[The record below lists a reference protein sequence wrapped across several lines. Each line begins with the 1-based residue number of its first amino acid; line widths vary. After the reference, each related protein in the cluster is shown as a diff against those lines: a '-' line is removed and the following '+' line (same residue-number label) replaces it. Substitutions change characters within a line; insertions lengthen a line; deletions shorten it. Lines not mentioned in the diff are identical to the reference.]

1 MSNAKTI
8 RSLLEEASAVIG
20 NALDYGSIAGLEAA
34 HADALLQDIDAA
46 LAETEEKKPVDLRN
60 EGPQELLAKV
70 QALLDAYTEAHPGV
84 EVEGFVKFK
93 ANEAGDVE

>member
-34 HADALLQDIDAA
+34 HADALLQDIEAA
-46 LAETEEKKPVDLRN
+46 LAEKDPPPKKKRG
-60 EGPQELLAKV
+60 E
-70 QALLDAYTEAHPGV
+70 
-84 EVEGFVKFK
+84 
-93 ANEAGDVE
+93 